1 MRLHEI
7 MMLLHNKGH
16 NYQKGQIQNK
26 ENSLYQLNVRQE
38 LISMIHEE
46 LQKLNTKLTHLINK

>member
-16 NYQKGQIQNK
+16 NYQKGQLQNK
-26 ENSLYQLNVRQE
+26 ENNLYQLSIRPGLVA
-38 LISMIHEE
+38 MIHKE
-46 LQKLNTKLTHLINK
+46 LKKLKLTHLINK

>member
-1 MRLHEI
+1 MRLHKI

-16 NYQKGQIQNK
+16 NYQKGQLQNK
-26 ENSLYQLNVRQE
+26 ENNLYQLSIRLGLVA
-38 LISMIHEE
+38 MIHKE

>member
-1 MRLHEI
+1 MRLQEI

-16 NYQKGQIQNK
+16 NYQKGQLQNK
-26 ENSLYQLNVRQE
+26 ENNLYQLSIRPGLVT
-38 LISMIHEE
+38 MIHKE